1 LATAED
7 KFSKKRLRSSY
18 FTVIVSIS
26 LVLFMLGLLGFV
38 LLNANRLSNHV
49 KENIGFSIII
59 KEDIKEV
66 DIFKLQKSLV
76 AAKFTKSTD
85 YIDKEKAAAEMQE
98 ELGEDF
104 ISFLG
109 YNPLLPSLDVKLNA
123 QYANSDS
130 LAWIKESLSANPKIK
145 EINYQ
150 ESLIADVNKNIRK
163 ISMVIL
169 AFSGLLLIIAISLIN
184 NSIRLAIYSKRFLI
198 KTMQLVGATS
208 SFIRRPFVWKS
219 IMNGV
224 YGAIIASALLI
235 GVVYYSQQLMPEL
248 FEIQD
253 LELLVSLV
261 GIVLLFG
268 IVITWISTAL
278 AVSRY
283 LRMKTDKMY

>member
-1 LATAED
+1 
-7 KFSKKRLRSSY
+7 
-18 FTVIVSIS
+18 
-26 LVLFMLGLLGFV
+26 MLGLLGFV

-59 KEDIKEV
+59 KEDVKEV
-66 DIFKLQKSLV
+66 DIIKLQKSLG
-76 AAKFTKSTD
+76 AARFTKSTE
-85 YIDKEKAAAEMQE
+85 YIDKEKAAKEMQE

-109 YNPLLPSLDVKLNA
+109 YNPLLASLDVKLNA
-123 QYANSDS
+123 AYANPDS
-130 LAWIKESLSANPKIK
+130 LAWIKESIGENPKIK

-163 ISMVIL
+163 ISLVIL

-184 NSIRLAIYSKRFLI
+184 NSIRLAIYSKRFII
-198 KTMQLVGATS
+198 KTMKLVGATS
-208 SFIRRPFVWKS
+208 GFIRRPFVWRS

-224 YGAIIASALLI
+224 YGAMIASALLI
-235 GVVYYSQQLMPEL
+235 GVVYYSQQLIPEL

-253 LELLVSLV
+253 LELLLSLV
-261 GIVLLFG
+261 GIVLVFG
-268 IVITWISTAL
+268 IVITWVSTAL

-283 LRMKTDKMY
+283 LRMKSEKMY

>member
-1 LATAED
+1 
-7 KFSKKRLRSSY
+7 
-18 FTVIVSIS
+18 
-26 LVLFMLGLLGFV
+26 MLGLLGFV

-76 AAKFTKSTD
+76 AAKFTTSTD

>member
-66 DIFKLQKSLV
+66 DIFKLQKSLA
-76 AAKFTKSTD
+76 AAKFTKSTE

-268 IVITWISTAL
+268 IIITWISTAL

>member
-1 LATAED
+1 
-7 KFSKKRLRSSY
+7 
-18 FTVIVSIS
+18 
-26 LVLFMLGLLGFV
+26 MLGLLGFV

-198 KTMQLVGATS
+198 KTMQ
-208 SFIRRPFVWKS
+208 
-219 IMNGV
+219 
-224 YGAIIASALLI
+224 
-235 GVVYYSQQLMPEL
+235 
-248 FEIQD
+248 
-253 LELLVSLV
+253 
-261 GIVLLFG
+261 
-268 IVITWISTAL
+268 
-278 AVSRY
+278 
-283 LRMKTDKMY
+283 